1 MRLERVNAYFLLLFF
16 FFVTTTRRHKIYRTT
31 HSYYEDNDD
40 DSTTRLTVTI
50 KTRNVITRIII
61 ILVNES
67 VSPPAKARSRLGV
80 QHADA
85 SKSRSLATVRGSA
98 FALDVV
104 VVLVVV
110 EREGRERIDEG
121 GGAREGER
129 QQDVLGG
136 GNLSESDSNG
146 QRGGFAEE
154 VDRPIQVLREVRIA
168 QGEEKRAKRGRRRRR
183 HQYYYHHHHEQ

>member
-1 MRLERVNAYFLLLFF
+1 MRLAQMYAYFLLLLFF

-31 HSYYEDNDD
+31 HSYYDDNDD

-104 VVLVVV
+104 V
-110 EREGRERIDEG
+110 ERRKGRERIE
-121 GGAREGER
+121 GARGGER
-129 QQDVLGG
+129 QRDILGG

-168 QGEEKRAKRGRRRRR
+168 QGEEKRTKRGRTRRRN
-183 HQYYYHHHHEQ
+183 QYYYHRERD

>member
-50 KTRNVITRIII
+50 KARNVITRIII
-61 ILVNES
+61 IVNES

-104 VVLVVV
+104 VVVV